1 MDDQQFE
8 EPPPSAQ
15 RIGQQGKGGKGK
27 GKSSA
32 PKKEEQ
38 DEEPK
43 EKISVG
49 AVGADYPPV
58 TKRLACLDIF
68 SGCGGLSHGLH
79 MAGVADSKWAVEI
92 FEPAAQAFKLNNPDC
107 TVFSDDCNLLL
118 TNAINGVKTNERG
131 QVIPL
136 RGQVDLLCGGPPC
149 QVTMTKQTSLGLHS
163 AALSYK

>member
-1 MDDQQFE
+1 
-8 EPPPSAQ
+8 
-15 RIGQQGKGGKGK
+15 
-27 GKSSA
+27 
-32 PKKEEQ
+32 
-38 DEEPK
+38 
-43 EKISVG
+43 
-49 AVGADYPPV
+49 
-58 TKRLACLDIF
+58 
-68 SGCGGLSHGLH
+68 